1 MALAEVRVCRVK
13 DDYMDDYMD
22 EVIDD
27 YCIDHG

>member
-1 MALAEVRVCRVK
+1 MDDGIFDDAEIVK
-13 DDYMDDYMD
+13 DDYMD